1 MAQGKG
7 RFALYVVFA
16 LLCLGAGSA
25 GAIVWGLSGVA
36 DEIRAAPGFA
46 TGWARATASPV
57 LTEAL
62 GPPQL
67 AQFSLVEFIKGQQPW
82 TFDSS
87 FTTRTQTTS
96 DAIRTIREERNV
108 IEVPIEGPRG
118 AGSLSM
124 ETMETQGT
132 WEVKKLKARLAG
144 RPGELDLLEQG
155 P

>member
-1 MAQGKG
+1 MGKGKG
-7 RFALYVVFA
+7 RLLLFVVVI
-16 LLCLGAGSA
+16 LLCLGLGSA

-46 TGWARATASPV
+46 TGWARASASPL

-67 AQFSLVEFIKGQQPW
+67 AQFNLVEFVKRQQPW
-82 TFDSS
+82 AFTSS

-96 DAIRTIREERNV
+96 DGVRTIREERNE

-118 AGSLSM
+118 VGSLKM
-124 ETMETQGT
+124 ETMESEGA
-132 WEVKKLKARLAG
+132 WEVKKLSARLQG
-144 RPGELDLLEQG
+144 RPGELNLLEQG